1 MKKNFHII
9 SSSIIFY
16 LLYFLISLSYEKE
29 IKYIK
34 EEIYIDEDKNPYI
47 KILNGGST
55 SKFLISL
62 SSPILFTF
70 KNDNNNINDNNE
82 NPYLYT
88 SIYNEA
94 FSYLIKEGMFLLNHK
109 FNYGYLIN
117 ESNSNLPSNYGLLG
131 LGRGK
136 LGVNKDFD
144 NSNRFLQQLLNK
156 NLISKEII
164 YIGPYY
170 KNNILL
176 DKSNILIGKIDD
188 SLVKKKY
195 ELPYC
200 ILYNNSDNYYDC
212 KISNF
217 TIEDKNKNNI
227 TSIYHEKKNNF
238 IIAIFEERSIQPIYL
253 PKSLYKKFKDYFNN
267 KNCSCDEKKI
277 VCDTSIKE
285 SINISL
291 VINNYK
297 FILNPEYVWNNGQ
310 LNFVFNRKDNIVILS
325 SGFTGYYHRIYDNY
339 NQKIFFSDENG
350 NIISLR
356 NKKNNDIIYWAI
368 YLSASGLI
376 LIISIIIIIIG
387 IKKWKR
393 NLEEEVNSISFQKQR
408 DEDNENEK
416 DGTETLV

>member
-16 LLYFLISLSYEKE
+16 LLYFLINLSYEKE

-47 KILNGGST
+47 KILNGGSI

-62 SSPILFTF
+62 SSPILFTY
-70 KNDNNNINDNNE
+70 KNDNNNINNINNINDNNE
-82 NPYLYT
+82 NPYIYT

-94 FSYLIKEGMFLLNHK
+94 FSYLIKEGIFLLNHK

-176 DKSNILIGKIDD
+176 EKSNILIGKIDD
-188 SLVKKKY
+188 LIDKKK
-195 ELPYC
+195 
-200 ILYNNSDNYYDC
+200 I
-212 KISNF
+212 
-217 TIEDKNKNNI
+217 
-227 TSIYHEKKNNF
+227 
-238 IIAIFEERSIQPIYL
+238 
-253 PKSLYKKFKDYFNN
+253 
-267 KNCSCDEKKI
+267 
-277 VCDTSIKE
+277 
-285 SINISL
+285 
-291 VINNYK
+291 
-297 FILNPEYVWNNGQ
+297 
-310 LNFVFNRKDNIVILS
+310 
-325 SGFTGYYHRIYDNY
+325 
-339 NQKIFFSDENG
+339 
-350 NIISLR
+350 
-356 NKKNNDIIYWAI
+356 
-368 YLSASGLI
+368 
-376 LIISIIIIIIG
+376 
-387 IKKWKR
+387 
-393 NLEEEVNSISFQKQR
+393 
-408 DEDNENEK
+408 
-416 DGTETLV
+416 

>member
-1 MKKNFHII
+1 MK
-9 SSSIIFY
+9 
-16 LLYFLISLSYEKE
+16 
-29 IKYIK
+29 
-34 EEIYIDEDKNPYI
+34 
-47 KILNGGST
+47 
-55 SKFLISL
+55 
-62 SSPILFTF
+62 
-70 KNDNNNINDNNE
+70 
-82 NPYLYT
+82 
-88 SIYNEA
+88 
-94 FSYLIKEGMFLLNHK
+94 
-109 FNYGYLIN
+109 
-117 ESNSNLPSNYGLLG
+117 
-131 LGRGK
+131 
-136 LGVNKDFD
+136 
-144 NSNRFLQQLLNK
+144 
-156 NLISKEII
+156 
-164 YIGPYY
+164 
-170 KNNILL
+170 
-176 DKSNILIGKIDD
+176 
-188 SLVKKKY
+188 
-195 ELPYC
+195 
-200 ILYNNSDNYYDC
+200 
-212 KISNF
+212 
-217 TIEDKNKNNI
+217 
-227 TSIYHEKKNNF
+227 KKNNF
-238 IIAIFEERSIQPIYL
+238 IIAVFEERSIQPIYL

-339 NQKIFFSDENG
+339 NQKIYFSDENG